1 MVFQKGNK
9 LWELC
14 ENPGRPPKYNS
25 PKKLWNACVE
35 YFQWV
40 EANPIKVQKH
50 AIYKGAAIP
59 YWEEQPRA
67 MLLTQ
72 LCRSIGV
79 TEQTWRDWRKDRHDL
94 FAVITRVESIIW
106 EQKFQGAAI
115 DLFNSNIIAQ
125 ELGLKTKLE
134 TSQEGETL
142 EEFLQGL
149 EEDIPDD
156 P

>member
-1 MVFQKGNK
+1 MPFQKGNN
-9 LWELC
+9 LWELR
-14 ENPGRPPKYNS
+14 EHSGRPPKYSS

-40 EANPIKVQKH
+40 EENPIKVQKH
-50 AIYKGAAIP
+50 AIFKGAAYP
-59 YWEEQPRA
+59 YWEEKPRA
-67 MLLTQ
+67 MLLSQ

-79 TEQTWRDWRKDRHDL
+79 SQETWNDWRKNRHDL
-94 FAVITRVESIIW
+94 AEVITRVDAIIW

-149 EEDIPDD
+149 EDDIPE
-156 P
+156 